1 MKTVA
6 ILTELLSGASEFR
19 LGATELLLGV
29 TELLSGATELLSG
42 ATELLSG
49 ATELLSGAAE
59 LLSWATGFRFPVVDP
74 TVKMVQSPVFLSGWG
89 VRLLGKCFVVVL
101 EVGAWSWIWLAIAPR
116 WNLMCFCVTKP

>member
-49 ATELLSGAAE
+49 ATELLS
-59 LLSWATGFRFPVVDP
+59 WATGFRIPVVDP

-116 WNLMCFCVTKP
+116 WNLMCFCVTRP